1 MSSTP
6 HYEVANNLQTALNA
20 GMSESTVQ
28 AQHIKAIAVLTARV
42 PVDATESAAITAALA
57 ELNLQLAHIKAPG
70 TKGGA

>member
-20 GMSESTVQ
+20 GMSESTVE
-28 AQHIKAIAVLTARV
+28 AQHVKAIAVLTARTA
-42 PVDATESAAITAALA
+42 VDSAEASAIASALA
-57 ELNLQLAHIKAPG
+57 QLNLQLAHIRAPG